1 MMNEATLRTTNEAGA
16 QEAYLLGSSNEETTR
31 LMHQGNAYRPL
42 TRRVFTEA
50 GITRGMRVLDLGS
63 GAGDVAFLT
72 SDLVGDEGSVVGI
85 DRDPKVLAVA
95 RKRAQAQHFTN
106 VSFVEGDIGGPVSLT
121 GPFDALVG
129 RYILMYQ
136 RDPAAVIRSFLPV
149 LRPNAVI
156 AFHEADFAYVIAAP
170 MGALLSEAFGWWQ
183 ETLRRAGIEGRM
195 GPKLFATMVAAG
207 LSAPTM
213 LAETLIEEAGTSIAP
228 MILAEVIRATLPLMV
243 RFGIADEADVGIETL
258 EARIRAEAV
267 AAGGCLSVPVMI
279 GAWSRRP

>member
-1 MMNEATLRTTNEAGA
+1 
-16 QEAYLLGSSNEETTR
+16 
-31 LMHQGNAYRPL
+31 
-42 TRRVFTEA
+42 
-50 GITRGMRVLDLGS
+50 
-63 GAGDVAFLT
+63 
-72 SDLVGDEGSVVGI
+72 
-85 DRDPKVLAVA
+85 
-95 RKRAQAQHFTN
+95 
-106 VSFVEGDIGGPVSLT
+106 
-121 GPFDALVG
+121 
-129 RYILMYQ
+129 MYQ
-136 RDPAAVIRSFLPV
+136 RDAAAVIRSFLPV

-207 LSAPTM
+207 LPAPTM